1 MPAGTSTTPPA
12 ATDTNLGRDVDMTT
26 FLAEHQHRSTLR
38 FITCGSVDDGKS
50 TLIGRLLYEANLV
63 LDDQLAALEV
73 DSRKV
78 GTRGADL
85 DFALLVDGLQAER
98 EQGITID
105 VAYRFF
111 STPTR
116 QFIVADT
123 PGHVQYTRNMA
134 TGASTADLAVIL
146 IDATKG
152 VLAQTRRHTH
162 LVALMGI
169 SRVILAVNKLDLVG
183 YDRSTFESSAADY
196 ERFAASTGIESVTA
210 IPLSAVEG
218 TNLTTR
224 SAQTPWYTG
233 PTLLGALEAAPLGA
247 TPSQGALR
255 LPVQWVN
262 RPDASF
268 RGFSGQILA
277 GTVAPGDEVVVLPSA
292 ERSRIDR
299 VVTADGDLAA
309 ASAGQAVTV
318 TLTDEIDV
326 SRGDVISAAHE
337 RATVS
342 DRFAAHLIWMSDKPL
357 VPGRRYRAKIG
368 TATVGATVARPLR
381 ALDVDHLTLV
391 PVDHLG
397 LNDIGEVEVT
407 LDSPAAFDRYAD
419 NRGLGGFILIDRLT
433 NDTVGAGMIDT
444 PLEAREN
451 IHWQHLEVDRVA
463 RAELMGHRSSVVWMT
478 GLSGA
483 GKSTIANVLERK
495 LHARGVHTF
504 LLDGDNLRHG
514 LCRDLGFSASDR
526 AENVRRAGA
535 TAALMHQAGLVV
547 IAAFISP
554 YASERGAVRE
564 QFVPGEFC
572 EVFVDTPLRVAAERD
587 PKGLYARAERG
598 ELANFTG
605 VDAPYEAPEQ
615 PEVRVDTTQT
625 SPERAADQIIAVL
638 ERNGI
643 VAR

>member
-1 MPAGTSTTPPA
+1 MAPTTPVRA
-12 ATDTNLGRDVDMTT
+12 AAETSGAAALDA
-26 FLAEHQHRSTLR
+26 FLAEHQRRSTLR

-63 LDDQLAALEV
+63 LEDQLRTLEI

-78 GTRGADL
+78 GTRGEDL

-111 STPTR
+111 STATR

-146 IDATKG
+146 LDATKG
-152 VLAQTRRHTH
+152 VVAQTRRHTH
-162 LVALMGI
+162 LVALMGLDQ
-169 SRVILAVNKLDLVG
+169 VVLAVNKLDLVD
-183 YDRSTFESSAADY
+183 YDRGVFESLAADY
-196 ERFAASTGIESVTA
+196 AAFADHIGITSVTP
-210 IPLSAVEG
+210 IPLCAVEG
-218 TNLTTR
+218 ANLTTPSVR
-224 SAQTPWYTG
+224 TPWYTG
-233 PTLLGALEAAPLGA
+233 PTLLGALEAAPTGSVA
-247 TPSQGALR
+247 ADGPLR

-268 RGFSGQILA
+268 RGFSGQILS
-277 GTVAPGDEVVVLPSA
+277 GTVAPGDEVVVLPSGESSVVA
-292 ERSRIDR
+292 R
-299 VVTADGDLAA
+299 VVTADGDLAV
-309 ASAGQAVTV
+309 ASAGDPVTV

-326 SRGDVISAAHE
+326 SRGDVFSAPGE

-342 DRFAAHLIWMSDKPL
+342 DRFAAHLVWMADKAL

-368 TATVGATVARPLR
+368 TVTVGATIARPLR
-381 ALDVDHLTLV
+381 TLDVEHLDLVSADTLE
-391 PVDHLG
+391 
-397 LNDIGEVEVT
+397 LNDIGEVTVT
-407 LDSPAAFDRYAD
+407 LDTPVAFDRYRD
-419 NRGLGGFILIDRLT
+419 TRGLGGFILIDRMT
-433 NDTVGAGMIDT
+433 NDTVAAGMVDE
-444 PLEAREN
+444 PLESRAD
-451 IHWQHLEVDRVA
+451 IHWQHLEVDRAA
-463 RAELMGHRSSVVWMT
+463 RAELMGHGSAVVWMT

-483 GKSTIANVLERK
+483 GKSTISNVVERK
-495 LHARGVHTF
+495 LHTRGIHTF

-514 LCRDLGFSASDR
+514 LCRDLGFSPADR
-526 AENVRRAGA
+526 TENIRRAGDV
-535 TAALMHQAGLVV
+535 AALLHQAGLVV

-554 YASERGAVRE
+554 YAAERAAVRE
-564 QFVPGEFC
+564 RFVPGEFF

-598 ELANFTG
+598 ELPDFTG
-605 VDAPYEAPEQ
+605 VDAPYELPAEA
-615 PEVRVDTTQT
+615 ELRIDTTAT
-625 SPERAADQIIAVL
+625 SAEQAADAVIELL

-643 VAR
+643 L